1 MSLTK
6 YNAVIKLI
14 DMKYT
19 YEETYNKV
27 IASLERIEAKI
38 DKGNANRYTQEEV
51 YNKSISK
58 WN

>member
-1 MSLTK
+1 
-6 YNAVIKLI
+6 
-14 DMKYT
+14 MKYT

-38 DKGNANRYTQEEV
+38 DKSNANRYTQEEV